1 MEPFLFIIWVFFCL
15 ARPSFLVEPN
25 DVRVNIN
32 GVAKFD
38 CVASGNPRPSVFW
51 TKEGNQFLMFP
62 DNKYG
67 RFSVSSDGSLIITS
81 VKKEDR
87 GYYVCSALSVVG
99 SSTSKAHLNISSVTD
114 SPPPII
120 VLGPADQ
127 TLPEHT
133 TAMLPCDASGTPQP
147 TLKWLFNNNP
157 LPLNNPRFSILERG
171 TLRID
176 GNLFYKKGTLQI

>member
-1 MEPFLFIIWVFFCL
+1 MTLA
-15 ARPSFLVEPN
+15 ARPDFLVQPK
-25 DVRVNIN
+25 DVRANIN

-62 DNKYG
+62 DNKYYG
-67 RFSVSSDGSLIITS
+67 RFSVSSDGSLVIS
-81 VKKEDR
+81 PVKKEDR

-99 SSTSKAHLNISSVTD
+99 SNTAKAHLNISSVTD

-120 VLGPADQ
+120 VLGLADQ

-133 TAMLPCDASGTPQP
+133 TAMLPCDAIGSPHP
-147 TLKWLFNNNP
+147 SLKWLVNNSP
-157 LPLNNPRFSILERG
+157 LSVNNPRFTILESG

-176 GNLFYKKGTLQI
+176 GK